1 MLDKIIKNYGLLI
14 YAYIVIIF
22 EIVSFCKYTLS
33 ITVEKVF
40 ISGISGTIF
49 TMILIVFLEIVK
61 KIVGRSNA

>member
-61 KIVGRSNA
+61 KIACK

>member
-22 EIVSFCKYTLS
+22 EVVSFCKYTLS

-61 KIVGRSNA
+61 KIGRSNA

>member
-14 YAYIVIIF
+14 YTYIVIIF

-49 TMILIVFLEIVK
+49 TMILLVFLEIVK
-61 KIVGRSNA
+61 KIGRSNA

>member
-49 TMILIVFLEIVK
+49 TMILLVFLEIVK
-61 KIVGRSNA
+61 KIGRSNA

>member
-49 TMILIVFLEIVK
+49 TMILLVFLEILK
-61 KIVGRSNA
+61 KIGMSNA

>member
-1 MLDKIIKNYGLLI
+1 MLDKIMKNYGLLI

-61 KIVGRSNA
+61 KIGRSNA

>member
-49 TMILIVFLEIVK
+49 TMILIDFFGNCK
-61 KIVGRSNA
+61 KNRKE

>member
-49 TMILIVFLEIVK
+49 TMILIFFLEIVK
-61 KIVGRSNA
+61 KIGRSNA

>member
-1 MLDKIIKNYGLLI
+1 MLI
-14 YAYIVIIF
+14 YVIIF

-40 ISGISGTIF
+40 ISMNSGTIF

-61 KIVGRSNA
+61 KIGRSNA

>member
-1 MLDKIIKNYGLLI
+1 MLDKIKKNYGLLI

-61 KIVGRSNA
+61 KIGRSNA

>member
-61 KIVGRSNA
+61 KIGRSNA

>member
-49 TMILIVFLEIVK
+49 TTILIVFLEIVK
-61 KIVGRSNA
+61 KIGRSNA

>member
-14 YAYIVIIF
+14 YTYIVIIF

-61 KIVGRSNA
+61 KIGRSNA

>member
-49 TMILIVFLEIVK
+49 MMILIVFLEIVK
-61 KIVGRSNA
+61 KIGRSNA

>member
-61 KIVGRSNA
+61 K

>member
-1 MLDKIIKNYGLLI
+1 MLDKVIKNYGLLI

-49 TMILIVFLEIVK
+49 TMILLVFLEIVK
-61 KIVGRSNA
+61 KIGRSNA

>member
-33 ITVEKVF
+33 ITVEKVV

-61 KIVGRSNA
+61 KIGRSNA

>member
-40 ISGISGTIF
+40 ISRNFRNNIYDDINSFFGNC
-49 TMILIVFLEIVK
+49 K
-61 KIVGRSNA
+61 KNRKE